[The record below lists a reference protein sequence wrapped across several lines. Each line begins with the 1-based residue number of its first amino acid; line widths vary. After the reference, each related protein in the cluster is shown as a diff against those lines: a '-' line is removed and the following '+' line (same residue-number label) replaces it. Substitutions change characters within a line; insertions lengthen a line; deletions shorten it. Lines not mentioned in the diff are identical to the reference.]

1 MRYKA
6 FGIVALMLIML
17 SVSSVGIADEVTN
30 SSKVASPEISDVIN
44 EIALFKLSILGSPG
58 VSQVN
63 KIRLY
68 GISAKIGHKY
78 QINMAK
84 LKFTV
89 DEESGLFVTPVG
101 INLIAPT
108 MTRIISSED
117 FSKLPEVKFK
127 GAIKLLFD
135 TMSVNFD
142 DKTECAVSG
151 KEYIFKEGKWF
162 EK

>member
-1 MRYKA
+1 MRHKV
-6 FGIVALMLIML
+6 FGITVLMLMAL
-17 SVSSVGIADEVTN
+17 SVSSMGMADEAMN
-30 SSKVASPEISDVIN
+30 NKVASPEISDVIN

-58 VSQVN
+58 VSQIN

-68 GISAKIGHKY
+68 GISTKIGHKY
-78 QINMAK
+78 QINMGN

-101 INLIAPT
+101 IDLMAPT

-127 GAIKLLFD
+127 GTITLSFD
-135 TMSVNFD
+135 TMSVKFD
-142 DKTECAVSG
+142 DKTECEVNG
-151 KEYIFKEGKWF
+151 KEYMFKEGKWF